1 MAQFIIRDREAG
13 NEIARFNSYE
23 DAKAEL
29 KHYEET
35 DKAEGSYEKDFYEI
49 IGKKYVVSARTTE
62 VKTRLDREEAAQL
75 TADILNKKV
84 EAQIDRTMNGTP
96 DEEHE
101 FDTLEEALKKY
112 EELKDLELTIYHE
125 SNALLDIYQ
134 VYIDEYNV
142 DECGDCDSCETIHFY
157 TDSTIRW
164 AA

>member
-13 NEIARFNSYE
+13 NEITRFNSYE
-23 DAKAEL
+23 DAMAEL

-35 DKAEGSYEKDFYEI
+35 DKAEGSYEKGFYEI

-84 EAQIDRTMNGTP
+84 EAQIDRSMNGTP

-101 FDTLEEALKKY
+101 FDTLEEAIKKY

-134 VYIDEYNV
+134 VYIDEYDV
-142 DECGDCDSCETIHFY
+142 DEDGNWDSCETIHFY